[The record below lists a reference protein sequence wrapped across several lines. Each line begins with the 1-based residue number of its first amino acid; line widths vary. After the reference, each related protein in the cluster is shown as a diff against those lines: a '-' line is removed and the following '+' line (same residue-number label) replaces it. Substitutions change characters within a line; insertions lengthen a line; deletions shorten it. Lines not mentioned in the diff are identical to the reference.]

1 MNGDI
6 SVGLV
11 DVFLKLAKLDEFL
24 ISSKIKID
32 GSELVALCHASS
44 FPQQAY

>member
-11 DVFLKLAKLDEFL
+11 DVLLKLAKLDEFL
-24 ISSKIKID
+24 ISSKITID
-32 GSELVALCHASS
+32 GSELVVQCHASS
-44 FPQQAY
+44 SPEHAD

>member
-1 MNGDI
+1 MNGDV

-11 DVFLKLAKLDEFL
+11 DVFLILAKLDEFL

-32 GSELVALCHASS
+32 GSELVAQCHASS
-44 FPQQAY
+44 SPEHAD